1 MKKLVRL
8 SLLMLVFA
16 LLLTGCVSP
25 QTVPHPT
32 AESAEAA
39 EPVRHLTLSVQ
50 QDKEASQYFHPEE
63 LGGNFLYGMEYRRV
77 KDVAITIEGEEIPL
91 ETALANGDITE
102 EDIFY
107 YARKDAR
114 DGVCKTEAKS
124 LRGVSNF
131 YFHYP
136 EYSLKIIYDIHETPD
151 GNQYLISQLYVYALR
166 IFGEGF
172 FHLDPTTHF
181 FDPETRVYLDRED
194 WGVTFE
200 VQQATPTG
208 MTVICTQSGGQQIG
222 NLSIAFYCLSN
233 ASGAGRLNLEGTY
246 GDDSMEAISVNMEG
260 MTTFSI
266 DWTECYGSLPKG
278 DYYLDLD
285 IYDLFEPEQVP
296 PLSADFHDWQG
307 YSIPFTVSDG

>member
-1 MKKLVRL
+1 MKKICFPLFVL
-8 SLLMLVFA
+8 AAVLLF
-16 LLLTGCVSP
+16 TGCARS
-25 QTVPHPT
+25 QTVPQT
-32 AESAEAA
+32 TT
-39 EPVRHLTLSVQ
+39 EPVQTEEQARYLTLSVQ
-50 QDKEASQYFHPEE
+50 QDKEASQYFRPEE
-63 LGGNFLYGMEYRRV
+63 LGGNFQHGMQYRRV
-77 KDVAITIEGEEIPL
+77 KDVTITMDGETIPL
-91 ETALANGDITE
+91 ETALAKGEITE

-114 DGVCKTEAKS
+114 NGICKTEAKS

-136 EYSLKIIYDIHETPD
+136 EYSLKIIYDVHETPD
-151 GNQYLISQLYVYALR
+151 GSQYVISQLHVYALR
-166 IFGEGF
+166 MFGEGF
-172 FHLDPTTHF
+172 LHMDPTTHF
-181 FDPETRVYLDRED
+181 FDPETGAYLDRED
-194 WGVTFE
+194 WGLTFE
-200 VQQATPTG
+200 VQKVSPTSISV
-208 MTVICTQSGGQQIG
+208 TCTQSGGQQIG